1 MNKKHVKC
9 VLILFVSFLLFGCV
23 NASSV
28 IDDNEPVRDPAESV
42 SDTAFVD
49 TNDQDQDEDAVTVTD
64 QGEEQAEE
72 KDEGSSEISTPEEP
86 GKKSDGKDSGKKDE
100 HDDDSGGGCVL
111 TKVWVVDEP
120 AETIQRYVVD
130 QQEIGHSEQIWHDPV
145 THQEDVYEKVKKF
158 SFELDDGYKV
168 SYLLSELKDMGYDTG
183 GDYFDY
189 LCHERNIGGHYWYD
203 WVKIKTGT
211 KTVVDKEG
219 YYEEIWI
226 IDQEEKGHYETVVIR
241 EEKGH
246 WEYRGC

>member
-1 MNKKHVKC
+1 MNRKHVKYALIIS
-9 VLILFVSFLLFGCV
+9 VLFLLFGCV
-23 NASSV
+23 NADSV
-28 IDDNEPVRDPAESV
+28 IDDNEQVTDTTETVAIVVPDEIIEDNRTEDADAVIDQANEQTEEMDDSNTEEKTPEG
-42 SDTAFVD
+42 SDQKPGGGGSNGKD
-49 TNDQDQDEDAVTVTD
+49 DDHDDED
-64 QGEEQAEE
+64 
-72 KDEGSSEISTPEEP
+72 
-86 GKKSDGKDSGKKDE
+86 
-100 HDDDSGGGCVL
+100 GGCVL

-130 QQEIGHSEQIWHDPV
+130 QEEQGHSEQIWHDPV
-145 THQEDVYEKVKKF
+145 THQEDIYEKEKKF

-168 SYLLSELKDMGYDTG
+168 SFLLSELKEMGYATG

-189 LCHERNIGGHYWYD
+189 LCHERNTGGHYWYD